1 MAGRKCQA
9 RASSRPWV
17 AAAGGPRLGPFLF
30 LHRNPWR
37 EAEAK
42 GGGRRE
48 EKGRQ
53 KTGKGEADGEPG
65 LSSEERG
72 QWRGEGKG
80 VWGRG
85 WARASGPRLTA
96 LTSPAPPV
104 LDSTACVLSP
114 PPCQHPVLSR
124 LRARSQARVQIKIT
138 DPKLSPGR
146 HCQTA
151 LLPYNWCKINY
162 TSSARLDLVGLLGT
176 CQHHQ
181 E

>member
-80 VWGRG
+80 VGGRG

-96 LTSPAPPV
+96 LTSPAPPSWTPQPV
-104 LDSTACVLSP
+104 SSPRRPASTPFFHASGPGARQGC
-114 PPCQHPVLSR
+114 R
-124 LRARSQARVQIKIT
+124 LKSLT
-138 DPKLSPGR
+138 PSCLPGSIAKQLYCHIIGVR
-146 HCQTA
+146 
-151 LLPYNWCKINY
+151 
-162 TSSARLDLVGLLGT
+162 
-176 CQHHQ
+176 
-181 E
+181 